1 MIDCLLVPAEEETG
15 KGLRTLFHL
24 TYGRIHILVDED
36 WEKRSEDLVLHDRIV
51 PSHWIDHRGIE
62 IAGLR
67 VGRPT
72 SDDLLLIDETS
83 QALSGLWA
91 DNARVVVGPA
101 LRVGPVQLND
111 SFLALCN
118 ELLRDRFVHV
128 GVSGRSAPLA
138 APGRRTP

>member
-15 KGLRTLFHL
+15 KGLRMLFHL
-24 TYGRIHILVDED
+24 ANGSVHVLVGED

-51 PSHWIDHRGIE
+51 PCHRINNRRIE

-67 VGRPT
+67 IGRPT

-83 QALSGLWA
+83 QALSSLWA
-91 DNARVVVGPA
+91 DDARVVVGPA

-118 ELLRDRFVHV
+118 E
-128 GVSGRSAPLA
+128 
-138 APGRRTP
+138 